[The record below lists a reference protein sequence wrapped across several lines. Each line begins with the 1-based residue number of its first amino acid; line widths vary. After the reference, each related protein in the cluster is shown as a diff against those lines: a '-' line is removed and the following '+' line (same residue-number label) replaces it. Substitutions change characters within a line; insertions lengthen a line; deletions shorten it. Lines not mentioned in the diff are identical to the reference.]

1 MSARDAIRNLG
12 SKAARRLQSAH
23 KPLVRYARRSER
35 EREHQAFR
43 DEAEAIDR
51 RIAEVAAAS
60 GPIVVGPWLAEVGYE
75 VLYWAPFLRWFQDA
89 YGVPRERLIVVSRG
103 GLDALYRPM
112 AGGYVDLFD
121 LATPQELA
129 ARNAE
134 RRATHEGGG
143 QKQSGASAFD
153 RELAERARAH
163 VGAAAGPLLHPS
175 LLFGLFRNVW
185 YGNLPMDV
193 LWRHVRHALATGLP
207 EPVMQGLPG
216 EFIAARLY
224 AGPALSVSPRSAR
237 AVRALV
243 AQAARA
249 APVVLL
255 DYDAALDE
263 HRGLDLTGLDGVIS
277 VGTRM
282 SPRNNLG
289 EQVALIA
296 RSRYFLGTC
305 GGLAWLAPF
314 LGVPTVAVYDDDRL
328 IAPHLLVARQAGALV
343 KAAEFTALDLRALDR
358 VGL

>member
-75 VLYWAPFLRWFQDA
+75 VLYWIPFLRWFQDA
-89 YGVPRERLIVVSRG
+89 HGVPRERLIVVSRG

-143 QKQSGASAFD
+143 QKQSEASAFD
-153 RELAERARAH
+153 RELAERARAQ
-163 VGAAAGPLLHPS
+163 VGAAAGPLCIRRS
-175 LLFGLFRNVW
+175 SSASSATSGTATCRWMSCGATSGTRWRRAFRSR
-185 YGNLPMDV
+185 PC
-193 LWRHVRHALATGLP
+193 RACPASSSR
-207 EPVMQGLPG
+207 PG
-216 EFIAARLY
+216 CMPGRR
-224 AGPALSVSPRSAR
+224 SPRR
-237 AVRALV
+237 RGPLGAVRTLV
-243 AQAARA
+243 AQAARV

-277 VGTRM
+277 VGR
-282 SPRNNLG
+282 G
-289 EQVALIA
+289 
-296 RSRYFLGTC
+296 
-305 GGLAWLAPF
+305 
-314 LGVPTVAVYDDDRL
+314 
-328 IAPHLLVARQAGALV
+328 
-343 KAAEFTALDLRALDR
+343 
-358 VGL
+358 